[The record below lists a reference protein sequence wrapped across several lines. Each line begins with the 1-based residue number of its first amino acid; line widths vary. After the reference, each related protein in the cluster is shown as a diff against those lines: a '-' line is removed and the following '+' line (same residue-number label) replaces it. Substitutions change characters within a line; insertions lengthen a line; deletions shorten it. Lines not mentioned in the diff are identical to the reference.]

1 MMIAD
6 LDDSTRLFLFRASVL
21 VMHGANPEDLE
32 RLKEAKDAWE
42 AAHTEEICENIF
54 RFLDDPSIQLDPN
67 EEECDSC
74 DGTGLM
80 EGWNRR
86 DGSSCPKCKGAG
98 VVLKDA

>member
-6 LDDSTRLFLFRASVL
+6 LDDSTRLFLFRASVIVL
-21 VMHGANPEDLE
+21 HGANPADLE
-32 RLKEAKDAWE
+32 HLKEAKYAWE
-42 AAHTEEICENIF
+42 MDHAKEICENIF
-54 RFLDDPSIQLDPN
+54 RGIYDPSIQPDPN

-98 VVLKDA
+98 VVIKEA